1 MIMFNMSII
10 ARSEVYM
17 SQFDRREFL
26 KFIGITTY
34 GLSSASILTSLTSCS
49 ETSTNFGI
57 APSFSDELVLAKGL
71 NYYPLISWGES
82 INSSEKFGFNNDY
95 IAIEEID
102 ANKLIMWANHEYV
115 HSLFIGGY
123 DRNIQNVD
131 KEMLEV
137 GGSIFEIN
145 KTNARWSVK
154 KDSQYNRRLTAKTKI
169 PFANNTKVMGQDYAI
184 GTLANCAGG
193 KTPWNTFL
201 TCEEN
206 YDSFYGERNR
216 KTGEIKTS
224 KYNYDWF
231 KFYNYPPEHYG
242 WVVEIDPYTGSAQK
256 HTNLGRFAHECA
268 TCVTTSEKVVVYSGD
283 DKNDE
288 HLYKFISDSKSDL
301 KSGTLYAA
309 NIEKGIWLPLDLEK
323 SPELK
328 KHFSSQLDVMIYVRE
343 AAKILGATP
352 LDRPEDIERNPLN
365 GDIFV
370 SLTNNKPKGVY
381 HGSILK
387 ISEDK
392 GNYESLTFKADTFLV
407 GGQKG
412 GLSCPDNIAFDK
424 NGNLW
429 VCSDISGGSIGK
441 KEYKEFGN
449 NGLFVIPA
457 KGPSAGKVVQI
468 ASGPVDSELTG
479 LCFSPDH
486 KTLFLSVQHPGEK
499 SKSLDKLTST
509 WPTGKIPKPTIV
521 AIHGPLL
528 EELTK

>member
-1 MIMFNMSII
+1 MQ
-10 ARSEVYM
+10 
-17 SQFDRREFL
+17 QFDRREFL
-26 KFIGITTY
+26 KFISVTAY
-34 GLSSASILTSLTSCS
+34 GLSSVSLLSTLSSCS
-49 ETSTNFGI
+49 DSSPSFGI
-57 APSFSDELVLAKGL
+57 KPSFSDELILSQGL
-71 NYYPLISWGES
+71 QYYPLISWGEN
-82 INSSEKFGFNNDY
+82 INSTEKFGFNNDF
-95 IAIEEID
+95 IAIQPID
-102 ANKLIMWANHEYV
+102 SNRLIMWANHEYV
-115 HSLFIGGY
+115 NSLFIAGY
-123 DRNIQNVD
+123 ERTKENVD

-137 GGSIFEIN
+137 GGSIFEVVKNNNTWSVN
-145 KTNARWSVK
+145 KTSE
-154 KDSQYNRRLTAKTKI
+154 YNRRLSAKTKI
-169 PFANNTKVMGQDYAI
+169 PFANKTTVMEQDYAI

-216 KTGEIKTS
+216 KTNEIIPS

-242 WVVEIDPYTGSAQK
+242 WVVEIDPYTGNAQK

-268 TCVTTSEKVVVYSGD
+268 TCVTSKDKVVVYSGD

-288 HLYKFISDSKSDL
+288 HLYKFVSDSKTDL
-301 KSGTLYAA
+301 KSGTLYVA
-309 NIEKGIWLPLDLEK
+309 NIEQGIWLPLDLEK
-323 SPELK
+323 SPQLK
-328 KHFSSQLDVMIYVRE
+328 NHFSSQLEVMIYVRE
-343 AAKILGATP
+343 AAKMLGATP
-352 LDRPEDIERNPLN
+352 LDRPEDIERNPLT

-370 SLTNNKPKGVY
+370 TLTNNKPKGVY

-387 ISEDK
+387 ISEKNGD
-392 GNYESLTFKADTFLV
+392 YESLTFKAETFLV

-429 VCSDISGGSIGK
+429 VCSDISGSSIGK

-457 KGPSAGKVVQI
+457 KGPSAGKVIQVG
-468 ASGPVDSELTG
+468 SGPVDSELTG
-479 LCFSPDH
+479 LCFSPDQ
-486 KTLFLSVQHPGEK
+486 KTLFLSVQHPGEM
-499 SKSLDKLTST
+499 SKSLNELTST
-509 WPTGKIPKPTIV
+509 WPTGKMPKPTIV

-528 EELTK
+528 EELTN